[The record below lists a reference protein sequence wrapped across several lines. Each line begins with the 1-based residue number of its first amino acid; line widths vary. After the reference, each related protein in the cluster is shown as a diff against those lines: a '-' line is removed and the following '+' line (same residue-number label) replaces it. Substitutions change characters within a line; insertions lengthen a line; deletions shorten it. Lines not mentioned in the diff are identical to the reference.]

1 MRVRRAGFIAPS
13 FVTLSAVA
21 LALAAT
27 TAQAADEPAATDGAG
42 VKETVAA
49 APDYYTRRAESVI
62 AAEKKAAL
70 KPHPLAEAYP
80 GFSVVV
86 CEAGCPGNNDAQIV
100 FARPAGQTSEATQ
113 AEMLTTAD
121 RGDARPEA
129 ETNLACVAGCYG
141 SSAATDAVLP
151 EKTAAAADETWPA
164 TVSAEHVRPAPARP
178 VRDKL
183 SPIR

>member
-1 MRVRRAGFIAPS
+1 MRVRRAG

-21 LALAAT
+21 LGLAVTA
-27 TAQAADEPAATDGAG
+27 AQAADEHAPTEAVD
-42 VKETVAA
+42 VKEAA
-49 APDYYTRRAESVI
+49 VAPDYYTRRAENVI

-86 CEAGCPGNNDAQIV
+86 CEAGCPGSKEAQIV
-100 FARPAGQTSEATQ
+100 FARPAGQTSESTQ

-121 RGDARPEA
+121 LGGARPDA

-151 EKTAAAADETWPA
+151 QRGAAADETWPA

-178 VRDKL
+178 APPVRDKL